1 MNLGPGL
8 ALGQPECQ
16 ERRVR
21 QDRRVEGTTLDDVR
35 ALRSPEG
42 RALLAALD
50 GYDERGALAL
60 GERLRREHPAALV
73 AAAMTQARLRARGA
87 AKLGPA
93 AASMLLTAEGL
104 EQATRAE
111 VAARHARRFTDAGV
125 RDVVD
130 LCCGV
135 GGDLLALAGAG
146 LRVLGVDRDP
156 VACALAAANADAL
169 GLAGRVR
176 VQRADVTAVD
186 VGAHGGAFCD
196 PARRA
201 GGRRLLDPAAWSPPW
216 SFVEGVLAA
225 SPAAGAKVAPGV
237 PRGLAP
243 EGAETEWVSV
253 DGDVVEAA
261 VWAGALA
268 TGVRHRATLLP
279 SGATVTGSGAEGP
292 PPVGPV
298 RRFLYEPDGAVVRAG
313 LVSAVVAA
321 VDGSL
326 LDPTI
331 AYVAADA
338 LVRTPLARPYEV
350 HEALPF
356 QLKRLRAALRARD
369 VGPVVVKKRGSAL
382 DPEDLRRRLRLTG
395 SRPATVVLT
404 RVAGEPWALVATP
417 A

>member
-1 MNLGPGL
+1 MTL
-8 ALGQPECQ
+8 A
-16 ERRVR
+16 
-21 QDRRVEGTTLDDVR
+21 DVD
-35 ALRSPEG
+35 ALRSPAG
-42 RALLAALD
+42 RALLAALQ
-50 GYDERGALAL
+50 GYDERAALAL
-60 GERLRREHPAALV
+60 GERLRREHPAPLV
-73 AAAMTQARLRARGA
+73 AAAMTQARLRARA
-87 AKLGPA
+87 APRLGPA
-93 AASMLLTAEGL
+93 AASMLLTPDGL

-111 VAARHARRFTDAGV
+111 VAARRARRFVDAGV

-135 GGDLLALAGAG
+135 GGDLLPLAAAG
-146 LRVLGVDRDP
+146 LDVLGVDRDP
-156 VACALAAANADAL
+156 VACALAAANAEAL
-169 GLAGRVR
+169 GLAARARVLA
-176 VQRADVTAVD
+176 ADVTAVD
-186 VGAHGGAFCD
+186 VRAHGGAFCD

-201 GGRRLLDPAAWSPPW
+201 GGRRVMAPEGWSPPW
-216 SFVEGVLAA
+216 SWVEGVLAA

-237 PRGLAP
+237 PRDLAP
-243 EGAETEWVSV
+243 PGAEVEWVSV

-268 TGVRHRATLLP
+268 SGVRHRATLLP
-279 SGATVTGSGAEGP
+279 SGATVTGSGAEEP

-331 AYVAADA
+331 AYVAADG
-338 LVRTPLARPYEV
+338 LVPTPLARPYEV
-350 HEALPF
+350 LEALPF

-369 VGPVVVKKRGSAL
+369 VGTVVVKKRGSAL
-382 DPEDLRRRLRLTG
+382 EPEQLRRQLRLTG
-395 SRPATVVLT
+395 SGTATVVLT
-404 RVAGEPWALVATP
+404 RVAGEPWALVARP